1 MTAKHYLI
9 SILAAAISMAASAQT
24 IQDLWS
30 DTWVGTDALG
40 RTMPTNAEVGDL
52 KSDKPRTVGMFY
64 VTWHTAGAHSGKPFT
79 ADVTKVLA
87 EDDNARF
94 DGKNPA
100 WKDSFLH
107 WGEPE
112 YGYFISRD
120 EYVIRHDLSMLAD
133 AGVDVIILD
142 VTNASFYWEEWDA
155 IFKTMHRMKA
165 EGNKVP
171 QFCFWAFN
179 VDVITVVQTLY
190 EKFYK
195 NNEYRDL
202 WFYWDGKPL
211 LLYNSEPSMDSIGGG
226 ARNVNHNYDPDAAV
240 NPANPHYL
248 DPDYCMKE
256 YTDYTREV
264 KEFFTLRNFW
274 WGYDKWNG
282 HKYAGTE
289 DNWSFGYEL
298 NDEKV
303 LAMIPEQRAAYHGGK
318 IEQMAVTP
326 AQHAHTIVGKS
337 WHNGKEPE
345 LGKADMPGKAYVPWL
360 GKEVENPTAYG
371 IYFQDRWEEALSADP
386 SFLYLNDWN
395 EWSAGK
401 CPVEQFSL
409 NSFMGRP
416 SDFVFI
422 DQYNAEFNRTIA
434 PAKDKLY
441 TDNYYM
447 QMAENIRRYKGA
459 RPIPENAGLNDFAAD
474 GDFGKW
480 KGIEITYFDTK
491 GDTFHRDEDG
501 YGDLHYTN
509 TTGRNDIVRS
519 KVAVGR
525 DNISFYAETAEALTA
540 WSDPNWML
548 LFIDVDK
555 DSSTGWCGYDLVV
568 NKSVKSGSRTSV
580 MKYNARSGKWQAVG
594 TASFSTAE
602 NKLEICVPRKVLGL
616 AGAKD
621 SIVFDFKW
629 CDNPQSLEDAIS
641 LCTDGDAAP
650 NRRFNYR
657 MIWKR

>member
-1 MTAKHYLI
+1 MNTNYLTT
-9 SILAAAISMAASAQT
+9 ILAAAISLSASAQA
-24 IQDLWS
+24 IQDIYP

-40 RTMPTNAEVGDL
+40 RTMPTNAEVGDI
-52 KSDKPRTVGMFY
+52 KSDKPRTVGIFY
-64 VTWHTAGAHSGKPFT
+64 VTWHTAGSHNGKPFT
-79 ADVTKVLA
+79 ADVTKILA

-94 DGKNPA
+94 DGKSPA
-100 WKDSFLH
+100 WKDASLH

-112 YGYFISRD
+112 YGYFLSRD
-120 EYVIRHDLSMLAD
+120 EYVIRHDISMLTD
-133 AGVDVIILD
+133 AGVDVLILD
-142 VTNASFYWEEWDA
+142 VTNACFYWEEWDA

-179 VDVITVVQTLY
+179 GDVITVVQTLY

-202 WFYWDGKPL
+202 WFYWDEKPL
-211 LLYNSEPSMDSIGGG
+211 LLYNSEPWEDANGGDG
-226 ARNVNHNYDPDAAV
+226 RSLNKNYDPDAAV

-248 DPDYCMKE
+248 DPDYCLKE
-256 YTDYTREV
+256 YTYYTKEV
-264 KEFFTLRNFW
+264 KAFFTLRNFW
-274 WGYDKWNG
+274 WGYNEWND
-282 HKYAGTE
+282 HKYVGTE

-298 NDEKV
+298 NDENV
-303 LAMIPEQRAAYHGGK
+303 LAMTPEQRASYHGGK

-326 AQHAHTIVGKS
+326 AQHASTFVGKS

-345 LGKADMPGKAYVPWL
+345 LGKGDLPEKAYVPWL
-360 GKEVENPTAYG
+360 GKEVETPSAYG

-401 CPVEQFSL
+401 FPLDQTNL
-409 NSFMGRP
+409 DSFLGRP
-416 SDFVFI
+416 SDFFFI

-434 PAKDKLY
+434 PAKDKLF

-459 RPIPENAGLNDFAAD
+459 RPIPENVGMNDFTAD
-474 GDFGKW
+474 GDFSKW
-480 KGIEITYFDTK
+480 EGIAVTYYDTK